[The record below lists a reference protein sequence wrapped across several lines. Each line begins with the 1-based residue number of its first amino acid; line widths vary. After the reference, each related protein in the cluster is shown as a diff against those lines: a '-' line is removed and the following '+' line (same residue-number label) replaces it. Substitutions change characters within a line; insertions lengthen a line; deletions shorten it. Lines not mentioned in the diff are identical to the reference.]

1 MNNTAVRILLVE
13 DNNIARQIEAKII
26 SQFHCQ
32 VDGAR
37 DGAEALKL
45 LNNNHYDLV
54 FMDINLPD
62 TDGLRLTETIRAMG
76 NGNKKVPIVALTT
89 YDDNTHHNQATWVG
103 VNSYITKPLTVEKCE
118 RALKK
123 FIQIC

>member
-1 MNNTAVRILLVE
+1 MDSTLKRVLVVE
-13 DNNIARQIEAKII
+13 DNSIARQVETQII
-26 SQFHCQ
+26 GQFPCQ
-32 VDGAR
+32 VDAAC

-45 LNNNHYDLV
+45 LNANHYDLV

-62 TDGLRLTETIRAMG
+62 TDGLKLTETIRAMG

-118 RALKK
+118 KAFKK
-123 FIQIC
+123 FVRIC